1 MIRAGKA
8 RRAQQSQAS
17 WVRAGAAVPA
27 PWKRLAPAGL
37 AILAMLAGSDALAQ
51 AEQVLVKRPAELRE
65 APGDTSRTLA
75 SLPVQTPVTRLG
87 ERQGP
92 WIKVSAAPMPGSAQ
106 GTVGWL
112 HMFDVGAANT
122 PGQGGNAATGALRS
136 LTGFFNK
143 GSAQAPANSLATST
157 VGIRGLGAED
167 IASAQPN
174 PGAVGQAEAL
184 RADAAQAR
192 SFAQAASLQAQAVDA
207 LPEPP
212 RPRAAPTPATGG
224 PAMGNTP

>member
-1 MIRAGKA
+1 VAIAPLVA
-8 RRAQQSQAS
+8 LAS
-17 WVRAGAAVPA
+17 GAAQ
-27 PWKRLAPAGL
+27 
-37 AILAMLAGSDALAQ
+37 AQ
-51 AEQVLVKRPAELRE
+51 VEQVLLKRPADLRE
-65 APGDTSRTLA
+65 APGDGARALV
-75 SLPVQTPVTRLG
+75 SLPVHTPVTRLG

-92 WIKVSAAPMPGSAQ
+92 WIKVSTGAAP

-122 PGQGGNAATGALRS
+122 PAAGGNAATGALRS

-143 GSAQAPANSLATST
+143 GSAQAPANLATST

-192 SFAQAASLQAQAVDA
+192 GFAQAASLQAQSVDA

-212 RPRAAPTPATGG
+212 KPRSAPPAAGMGTGAG